1 MGKASK
7 VWKFLHKSP
16 QNKDKVTCEVC
27 DATLSSKGGVTTPL
41 INHLKTH
48 KQAFA
53 ELFVHYSNYS
63 NSWDRIPLFGIRI
76 RSIFKTRIYLVFSIR
91 SIFKNRTYSVFGPNL
106 LFGPTL
112 PEVITVS

>member
-1 MGKASK
+1 MGIASK

-16 QNKDKVTCEVC
+16 QNKDKVTCDVC

-53 ELFVHYSNYS
+53 ELFVHYLNYS
-63 NSWDRIPLFGIRI
+63 SSWDQIPLLSIRI
-76 RSIFKTRIYLVFSIR
+76 RTIFKTHIKSIL
-91 SIFKNRTYSVFGPNL
+91 IHA
-106 LFGPTL
+106 
-112 PEVITVS
+112 